1 MTTPMYT
8 EEQEQKFVDV
18 LKGIQAGIPKSLLAN
33 TLEVKKRYPDVEKVM
48 LEAVQTESIPLE
60 KRQQIQNMIDT
71 GMFSKTSVQENTKIS
86 RMVDDYVT
94 REIKKAQKAG
104 KLPPKSKMKYLPS
117 LMKIRNEN

>member
-1 MTTPMYT
+1 MIYT
-8 EEQEQKFVDV
+8 EEQEQGFVDV
-18 LKGIQAGIPKSLLAN
+18 LKGIQASIPKNLLAH
-33 TLEVKKRYPDVEKVM
+33 TLEVKKMYPDVEKVM

-71 GMFSKTSVQENTKIS
+71 GMFSKTKIQENTQIS
-86 RMVDDYVT
+86 KMVDEYVA

-117 LMKIRNEN
+117 LMKIKNEN